1 MAVVHLLIV
10 DINLAKKYKSDLL
23 KTLNETQQTKIKR
36 CVKEVDQLRSL
47 ISSYLKNQLSKSEE
61 KTNMFGKP
69 YFDVAPHFNISHSGK
84 YLVMAIAESEVGV
97 DIEEVTLRDMSVL
110 NKIFNV
116 AETKLLKNHEDFYYL
131 WCAKESLIK
140 CMGVTIN
147 KIKEVPSLPLNGIK
161 TYKGVDYQC
170 RSLMHDK
177 HIVSI
182 TVKGITPFV
191 VKMISI
197 KRFPFDINKALKI

>member
-1 MAVVHLLIV
+1 
-10 DINLAKKYKSDLL
+10 
-23 KTLNETQQTKIKR
+23 
-36 CVKEVDQLRSL
+36 
-47 ISSYLKNQLSKSEE
+47 
-61 KTNMFGKP
+61 
-69 YFDVAPHFNISHSGK
+69 
-84 YLVMAIAESEVGV
+84 
-97 DIEEVTLRDMSVL
+97 MSVL

-197 KRFPFDINKALKI
+197 KRFPFDINKALK